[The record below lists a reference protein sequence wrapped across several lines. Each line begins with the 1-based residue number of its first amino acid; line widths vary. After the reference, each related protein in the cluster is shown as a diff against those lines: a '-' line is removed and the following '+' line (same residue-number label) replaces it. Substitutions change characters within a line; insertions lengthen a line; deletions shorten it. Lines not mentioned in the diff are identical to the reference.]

1 VFHPFGMD
9 KLDVVLTV
17 FFEVFEFEGPAP
29 LKAFEEIVFFE
40 EFELKV
46 FEFKGSLKVLE
57 KVFFEE
63 FELKVFEF
71 KGSLKVLEKV
81 FGLKVFKLE
90 GAPPFEVFELEVLKV
105 FEFEGALP
113 FKRT

>member
-17 FFEVFEFEGPAP
+17 FFEVFKFEEPAP
-29 LKAFEEIVFFE
+29 LKVFEITFFD

-57 KVFFEE
+57 KV
-63 FELKVFEF
+63 
-71 KGSLKVLEKV
+71 LEKV
-81 FGLKVFKLE
+81 LD
-90 GAPPFEVFELEVLKV
+90 
-105 FEFEGALP
+105 
-113 FKRT
+113 